1 MAGMNSASASTAF
14 MIVVAV
20 SSTGAAAAD
29 PESPAATPPS
39 VETLQQKVETMS
51 KQLEELKAQLKELK
65 SQTAAP
71 GAPQAPQPGQATE
84 PAEAK
89 APQPAQAKAEP
100 PPQAPTAEQPAPA
113 GLSRWDK
120 VSLWGYGEIY
130 YMHPTQDASQTTAD
144 LARAVVGFGY
154 QFNENTRFNSEFE
167 WEHAVTSAD
176 DAGETEVEQ
185 FYVDHTINTWAS
197 FQAGLFL
204 MPAGL
209 LNEHH
214 EPTNF
219 YGVQRNF
226 VETLIIPTTWRE
238 GGVAFKAVTQ
248 NGFTGNVGITTGLD
262 FSKWEFNPA
271 QPLYNN
277 AFELEFSNV
286 APMQATHQELSIA
299 NAQHL
304 SGFAALNYTGVLGLV
319 VGGSVFTGKQAPASS
334 TLPDNEHAT
343 LWEVHA
349 RWTPG
354 KFDLSG
360 VYAHGYFTNTAEA
373 NLQFPGAS
381 NPLPASFYG
390 YYLQAAYRLW
400 QHNEMSL
407 NPFVRW
413 ERYNMGASYSG
424 VTSPVPPPGFP
435 QPFDTVTTLG
445 LNYYLTP
452 QVVFK
457 MDYQHFLV
465 NQTFTRFDLGMGLS
479 F

>member
-1 MAGMNSASASTAF
+1 MKSASASTAL
-14 MIVVAV
+14 MIMVAI
-20 SSTGAAAAD
+20 SSAGAAGAD
-29 PESPAATPPS
+29 PESPATVPPS

-51 KQLEELKAQLKELK
+51 KQLEELKAQLKQL
-65 SQTAAP
+65 QQQNGVPARPAVA
-71 GAPQAPQPGQATE
+71 GQPAGTEE
-84 PAEAK
+84 PAQAK
-89 APQPAQAKAEP
+89 APEAAQAKAEP
-100 PPQAPTAEQPAPA
+100 SQQTSAEQPLPT

-130 YMHPTQDASQTTAD
+130 YMHPTKQASQTTAD
-144 LARAVVGFGY
+144 LARAVFGIGY
-154 QFNENTRFNSEFE
+154 QFNEKTRFNSEFE
-167 WEHAVTSAD
+167 WEHAVTSAT
-176 DAGETEVEQ
+176 DAGESEVEQ
-185 FYVDHTINTWAS
+185 FYVDHTINTWSS

-204 MPAGL
+204 IPAGL

-226 VETLIIPTTWRE
+226 VETLIIPSTWRE
-238 GGVAFKAVTQ
+238 GGVAFKATTQ
-248 NGFTGNVGITTGLD
+248 NGFTGSVGITTGLD
-262 FSKWEFNPA
+262 FSKWAFNPA
-271 QPLYNN
+271 QPLYTN
-277 AFELEFSNV
+277 AFELEFRNV

-304 SGFAALNYTGVLGLV
+304 SGFASLNYTGVLGLV

-360 VYAHGYFTNTAEA
+360 VYAHGYFTNTADA
-373 NLQFPGAS
+373 NLQFPRAS

-400 QHNEMSL
+400 QRNEMSL

-413 ERYNMGASYSG
+413 ERYNMGASYAG

>member
-1 MAGMNSASASTAF
+1 MNSASASKALIV
-14 MIVVAV
+14 IVVV
-20 SSTGAAAAD
+20 SSAGAIAAD
-29 PESPAATPPS
+29 PESPGAAPTS
-39 VETLQQKVETMS
+39 VETLEQKVDTMS

-65 SQTAAP
+65 SQSAVPAT
-71 GAPQAPQPGQATE
+71 PQAQE
-84 PAEAK
+84 PAPAK
-89 APQPAQAKAEP
+89 VQAPLPQPAQAKAETP
-100 PPQAPTAEQPAPA
+100 APAPAEQPASA

-130 YMHPTQDASQTTAD
+130 YLRPTTDASQTTAD
-144 LARAVVGFGY
+144 LARVVFGIGY
-154 QFNENTRFNSEFE
+154 QFNQDTRFNSEFE
-167 WEHAVTSAD
+167 WEHAVTSATD
-176 DAGETEVEQ
+176 SGEVEVEQ
-185 FYVDHTINTWAS
+185 FYVDHNLNTWAS

-204 MPAGL
+204 IPAGL

-238 GGVAFKAVTQ
+238 GGVALKANTS
-248 NGFTGNVGITTGLD
+248 NGFTGTVGLTTGLN

-271 QPLYNN
+271 TPLYNS
-277 AFELEFSNV
+277 AFELEFNNV

-299 NAQHL
+299 DAQHL
-304 SGFAALNYTGVLGLV
+304 SGFASLNYTGVLGLV
-319 VGGSVFTGKQAPASS
+319 VGGSVFTGKQAPALSNI
-334 TLPDNEHAT
+334 PDNQHAT

-349 RWTPG
+349 RWQPG

-360 VYAHGYFTNTAEA
+360 VYARGYFTNTAEA
-373 NLQFPGAS
+373 NIQFPGAS

-413 ERYNMGASYSG
+413 ERYNMASSYAG
-424 VTSPVPPPGFP
+424 VTWQVPPEGFP
-435 QPFDTVTTLG
+435 QPHDTVTTIG
-445 LNYYLTP
+445 ANYYLTP
-452 QVVFK
+452 NVVFK
-457 MDYQHFLV
+457 VDYQHFLV
-465 NQTFTRFDLGMGLS
+465 NQTFTRIDLGMGLS